1 MALARMKFLSK
12 EEEETVHELS
22 IRNLSETGVLVRSR
36 PVLEILREGGA
47 EVDFSSMIAK
57 MPESM
62 IIEALRKAPKKVTL
76 AAQDPEKDVVVPTES
91 YPYISTNGLSVYMT
105 DLETGEKRDTA
116 SKDLADFARVSDA
129 LEAVSFVWPQVT
141 ASEVFQP
148 AHTLHELWIYL
159 QNCTKHVQGDTMSAE
174 DAKAQIELAAIV
186 AGGREELRRRP
197 IFSMTVCPIA
207 PLSFERGAA
216 EAQVELA
223 RAGIPISSLSMSLSG
238 LSSPV
243 TLAGTIVNANT
254 ENLASLAI
262 TQFAS
267 PGAPHIYGSES
278 TPIDMNTGLINYF
291 AHEVPLISAALGQMA
306 NRYSLPCLLGQ
317 WGVSGNEPGMP
328 VSFSELY
335 TMAVMTLSGT
345 DLCSGMGGL
354 ESAKG
359 ASLEQLVID
368 AYLWE
373 HCRPLLRRFSIDERS
388 AALDVVREVGQG
400 NSFLTHPH
408 TAKNF
413 KKELFFRDRKK
424 ISWEATLSKDMV
436 AEAKGIVKKI
446 LREHDIPSIDREI
459 IARGNEAIR
468 SFEKKM
474 GA

>member
-12 EEEETVHELS
+12 EEEALVHELS
-22 IRNLSETGVLVRSR
+22 IKNLTETGVLVRSKS
-36 PVLEILREGGA
+36 VLDILKEGGA
-47 EVDFSSMIAK
+47 DVDFSRMVAK

-62 IIEALRKAPKKVTL
+62 VDEALQKAPKQVTL
-76 AAQDPEKDVVVPTES
+76 AARDPNKDVVVPTES
-91 YPYISTNGLSVYMT
+91 YPHISTNGLSVYMT
-105 DLETGEKRDTA
+105 DLETGKKRDTV
-116 SKDLADFARVSDA
+116 SNDLVDFAKVSDA
-129 LEAVSFVWPQVT
+129 LDAISFVWPQVT

-148 AHTLHELWIYL
+148 AHAVHELWIYL
-159 QNCTKHVQGDTMSAE
+159 QNCTKHVQGDTLSAE
-174 DAKAQIELAAIV
+174 DARAQIEVASMI
-186 AGGREELRRRP
+186 AGGEDELRKRP
-197 IFSMTVCPIA
+197 LFSMTVCPIA
-207 PLSFERGAA
+207 PLSFEKGAA

-254 ENLASLAI
+254 ENLASIAI

-306 NRYSLPCLLGQ
+306 KRYGMPCLLGQ
-317 WGVSGNEPGMP
+317 WGVNGNEPGIP

-373 HCRPLLRRFSIDERS
+373 HCRPLLRKFSIDEQS
-388 AALDVVREVGQG
+388 AALDIVREVGQG

-413 KKELFFRDRKK
+413 KKELFFRNKQRN
-424 ISWEATLSKDMV
+424 SWEATLSTGMV
-436 AEAKGIVKKI
+436 DEAKAVVKKI
-446 LREHDIPSIDREI
+446 LREHEVSPIDGDL
-459 IARGNEAIR
+459 IARGDEAIC
-468 SFEKKM
+468 SFEKNM

>member
-12 EEEETVHELS
+12 EEEELVHGLS
-22 IRNLSETGVLVRSR
+22 IKNLEETGVLVRSKS
-36 PVLEILREGGA
+36 VLDILSEGGA
-47 EVDFSSMIAK
+47 DVDFARMIAK

-62 IIEALRKAPKKVTL
+62 VDEALDKAPRQITL
-76 AAQDPEKDVVVPTES
+76 AARDPQKDVLVPTDG
-91 YPYISTNGLSVYMT
+91 YPHISTNGLSVYMT
-105 DLETGEKRDTA
+105 DLETGKKRETV
-116 SKDLADFARVSDA
+116 SKDLVDFARVADA
-129 LEAVSFVWPQVT
+129 LDPISFVWPQVT

-148 AHTLHELWIYL
+148 AHAVHELWIYL
-159 QNCTKHVQGDTMSAE
+159 QNCTKHVQGDTVSAE
-174 DAKAQIELAAIV
+174 DARAQIELAALV
-186 AGGREELRRRP
+186 AGGEEQLRKRP
-197 IFSMTVCPIA
+197 LFSMTVCPIA
-207 PLSFERGAA
+207 PLSFEKGAA

-291 AHEVPLISAALGQMA
+291 AHEVPLISTALGQMA
-306 NRYSLPCLLGQ
+306 NRYRMPCMLGQ
-317 WGVSGNEPGMP
+317 WGVNGNAPGMP

-368 AYLWE
+368 ASLWE
-373 HCRPLLRRFSIDERS
+373 HCRPLLRKFAIDEQS

-413 KKELFFRDRKK
+413 KKELYFRDRRRN
-424 ISWEATLSKDMV
+424 SWEATLSTGMV
-436 AEAKGIVKKI
+436 AEAKSTVKKLSLI
-446 LREHDIPSIDREI
+446 HI
-459 IARGNEAIR
+459 
-468 SFEKKM
+468 
-474 GA
+474 